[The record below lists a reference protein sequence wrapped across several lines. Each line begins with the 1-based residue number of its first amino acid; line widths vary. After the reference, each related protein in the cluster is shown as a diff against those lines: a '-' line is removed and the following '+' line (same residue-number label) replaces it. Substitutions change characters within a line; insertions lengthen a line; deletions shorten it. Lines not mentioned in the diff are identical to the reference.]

1 MPLVSA
7 GGRRLF
13 FAHVPKTGGSSL
25 EDYLAERFG
34 PLAWLDRYWELRW
47 KDGGCREAGLRVS
60 PQHLAAED
68 ALRLLP
74 GPSDWSFAL
83 VRDPVAR
90 IVSEYRFQARA
101 PGRRR
106 RLAELGFSSWLRSVV
121 ALARREPTIFD
132 NHIRP
137 QSDLVPEDAEIFRLE
152 DGFAPLIARLDA
164 VTGTIA
170 PALEVGHA
178 LKSDA
183 GASVALRGPDL
194 ALIAEFYAV
203 DYDRFG
209 YRRPVPATGPAD
221 PLALLRGL
229 AAAVM
234 APAMLPM
241 WRGGRL

>member
-106 RLAELGFSSWLRSVV
+106 RLAELGFSSWLRS
-121 ALARREPTIFD
+121 
-132 NHIRP
+132 
-137 QSDLVPEDAEIFRLE
+137 
-152 DGFAPLIARLDA
+152 
-164 VTGTIA
+164 
-170 PALEVGHA
+170 
-178 LKSDA
+178 
-183 GASVALRGPDL
+183 
-194 ALIAEFYAV
+194 
-203 DYDRFG
+203 
-209 YRRPVPATGPAD
+209 
-221 PLALLRGL
+221 
-229 AAAVM
+229 
-234 APAMLPM
+234 
-241 WRGGRL
+241 GRSEEH